1 MNEVIKAI
9 KERRSIRKFKPDM
22 PEKAELEQIIESGL
36 YAASAKGKQSAIILA
51 VTNKELRDRI
61 AEENRRI
68 GGFPEG
74 FDPFYGAPA
83 VLIVLAE

>member
-36 YAASAKGKQSAIILA
+36 YHSISHFSFKYQP
-51 VTNKELRDRI
+51 N
-61 AEENRRI
+61 
-68 GGFPEG
+68 P
-74 FDPFYGAPA
+74 
-83 VLIVLAE
+83 VLM